1 MEEIRC
7 KIVPKPERN
16 TKTIIGGGENYGE
29 RPLFVGQGT
38 GFKRYSCGN
47 CKLILVDNVD
57 ENIGSNMMDRIFIL
71 ACDCFDNFSDTFT
84 TTRVKI
90 KPTIHEGN
98 RFLLKEICLLYYFSL
113 LK

>member
-38 GFKRYSCGN
+38 GFRRYSCGH
-47 CKLILVDNVD
+47 CKLILVDNVG
-57 ENIGSNMMDRIFIL
+57 ENIGLVNI
-71 ACDCFDNFSDTFT
+71 
-84 TTRVKI
+84 V
-90 KPTIHEGN
+90 
-98 RFLLKEICLLYYFSL
+98 LKCPGCQSYNELPS
-113 LK
+113 

>member
-38 GFKRYSCGN
+38 GFRRYSCGH
-47 CKLILVDNVD
+47 CKLILVDNVG
-57 ENIGSNMMDRIFIL
+57 ENIGLVNI
-71 ACDCFDNFSDTFT
+71 
-84 TTRVKI
+84 V
-90 KPTIHEGN
+90 
-98 RFLLKEICLLYYFSL
+98 LKCPGCQCYNELPA
-113 LK
+113 